1 MTSLLLAL
9 ALSQSPA
16 VTPPPLAPPVVQP
29 LPADLAPPGQTDV
42 DRYATFVE
50 QHLMS
55 LEASPTSYAVQVK
68 GRMFKLLDADFT
80 EAFALVPAAQV
91 RAEQAQAAL
100 RTSLV
105 LQVVALS
112 LTGVALVLTVLAP
125 LTSVALPL
133 FVVALALLAPALVL
147 SLVAVP
153 FGLSG
158 TQGFMRA
165 VADYN
170 VGLTRLRP
178 PTFGAPPG

>member
-1 MTSLLLAL
+1 MMSLLLAL
-9 ALSQSPA
+9 ALSQSPLDPA
-16 VTPPPLAPPVVQP
+16 VPPPPPVAQP

-42 DRYATFVE
+42 DRYAAFVE

-55 LEASPTSYAVQVK
+55 LEASPSAYSVHVK

-80 EAFALVPAAQV
+80 EAFVLVPSAQL

-112 LTGVALVLTVLAP
+112 LTGAGLALSVLAP

-133 FVVALALLAPALVL
+133 LVVALGLLVPALVL

-153 FGLSG
+153 FALSG

-165 VADYN
+165 VAEYN